1 MGRILGKA
9 QMGNLNHEASAGG
22 QDWRNH
28 SQGLSIYTPGTSVLL
43 GISLSLSLSPHC
55 ISTLAWSLRVDPNL
69 TRLLASMKETYEAA
83 RTAKGYAQEISTE
96 SLVPYLFVKVVQK
109 MPRFKLVEE

>member
-1 MGRILGKA
+1 MGS
-9 QMGNLNHEASAGG
+9 LNHAAGG
-22 QDWRNH
+22 QDWRNP
-28 SQGLSIYTPGTSVLL
+28 SQGLFIYTPGTLVL
-43 GISLSLSLSPHC
+43 LSLSPHC
-55 ISTLAWSLRVDPNL
+55 ISTLAWILRVDTNL

-96 SLVPYLFVKVVQK
+96 SLPSYLFIKVVQK

>member
-1 MGRILGKA
+1 
-9 QMGNLNHEASAGG
+9 
-22 QDWRNH
+22 
-28 SQGLSIYTPGTSVLL
+28 
-43 GISLSLSLSPHC
+43 
-55 ISTLAWSLRVDPNL
+55 
-69 TRLLASMKETYEAA
+69 MKETYEAA

>member
-1 MGRILGKA
+1 MGS
-9 QMGNLNHEASAGG
+9 LNHAASAGG

-28 SQGLSIYTPGTSVLL
+28 SQGLFIYTPGTLVLL
-43 GISLSLSLSPHC
+43 GISLSLSPYC
-55 ISTLAWSLRVDPNL
+55 ISTLAWSLRVDTNL
-69 TRLLASMKETYEAA
+69 KRLLASMKETYEAA

-96 SLVPYLFVKVVQK
+96 SLAPYLFVKVVQK

>member
-1 MGRILGKA
+1 MQQVART
-9 QMGNLNHEASAGG
+9 GG
-22 QDWRNH
+22 
-28 SQGLSIYTPGTSVLL
+28 TPAKVSSSTHPVPWCF
-43 GISLSLSLSPHC
+43 SLSLSPHC
-55 ISTLAWSLRVDPNL
+55 ISALAWSIRVDTNL

-96 SLVPYLFVKVVQK
+96 SLPPYLFVKVVQK

>member
-9 QMGNLNHEASAGG
+9 RMGSLNHAASAGG

-28 SQGLSIYTPGTSVLL
+28 GQGLFIYTPGTSVLL
-43 GISLSLSLSPHC
+43 GIFLSVSPHC